1 MERHKT
7 STDRLATLII
17 KNILTQTINT
27 VIIYYILLHDTPLT
41 ENGLYVTIYN
51 LVVITGFLT
60 IGLQVF
66 PSLYYWRK
74 AKNWWKF
81 RRQFETYD
89 MFQIDLNKAL

>member
-1 MERHKT
+1 MEKHKT

-41 ENGLYVTIYN
+41 GNGLYITIYN
-51 LVVITGFLT
+51 LVVITGFIS
-60 IGLQVF
+60 IGLQAF
-66 PSLYYWRK
+66 PVLYFWRK
-74 AKNWWKF
+74 LKIWWKF
-81 RRQFETYD
+81 RRELETYD